1 VDGVSR
7 APALPLEERRAALI
21 EATLPLLREHGR
33 AVTTRQIAEA
43 AGVAEGTIFRA
54 FASKDA
60 LVDAAVTQAFAPGTF
75 VEMLDQVDRAAPLR
89 ERLVTLTRI
98 MQERFVESIGL
109 IRALGMMGPPEHVRS
124 DEKRRRA
131 WRAEVNAAMAAL
143 LEGDADE
150 LRVPPAE
157 VVRILRQLTF
167 AGSHSE
173 IADNHLMTPEEIVD
187 TVLYGVTDPTST
199 TDREGP

>member
-1 VDGVSR
+1 M
-7 APALPLEERRAALI
+7 PPEERRAALI

-54 FASKDA
+54 FASKDD

-75 VEMLDQVDRAAPLR
+75 VGMLDEVDTAAPLR
-89 ERLVTLTRI
+89 ERLVTMTRL
-98 MQERFVESIGL
+98 MQDRFIESIGL
-109 IRALGMMGPPEHVRS
+109 IRALGMMGPPEHVRA

-131 WRAEVNAAMAAL
+131 WRDEVQGAMTRLVEA
-143 LEGDADE
+143 DAGE

-157 VVRILRQLTF
+157 LVRVLRLLTF
-167 AGSHSE
+167 AGSHAE
-173 IADNHLMTPEEIVD
+173 IADHHLMTPEEIVD
-187 TVLYGVTDPTST
+187 TVLHGLLR
-199 TDREGP
+199 RES